1 MMPSENITTSASS
14 PTQTGVNKGAAAAL
28 PASGKGGEGSEE
40 KNVSIL
46 RRCLYTVVEL

>member
-14 PTQTGVNKGAAAAL
+14 PTQTGVNKGAAA
-28 PASGKGGEGSEE
+28 GKGGEGSEE

-46 RRCLYTVVEL
+46 RGCLYTVVEL